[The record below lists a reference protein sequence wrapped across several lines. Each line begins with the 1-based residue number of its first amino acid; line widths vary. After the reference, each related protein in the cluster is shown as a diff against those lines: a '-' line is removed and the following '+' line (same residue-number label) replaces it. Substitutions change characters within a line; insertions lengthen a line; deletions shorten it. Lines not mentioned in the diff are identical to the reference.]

1 MASAGYVVYVKPSC
15 SIRSNGG
22 YIWPDAADGCNIVDV
37 SPDSAG
43 MGQIRIIGGDLTAMS
58 NPQRTVP
65 GTGSESRGKAIRGRT
80 DGGDHRSVYPGQ
92 GRGQHSSFQ
101 TRLDAVV
108 EGFIDKFL
116 LGEPASGGGK
126 AIGSKDRE
134 EDGEDLR
141 VAVDENG
148 VGVIDGAG

>member
-1 MASAGYVVYVKPSC
+1 MLLVHLLSSGIFQSQSSLFYVNWI
-15 SIRSNGG
+15 SIF
-22 YIWPDAADGCNIVDV
+22 
-37 SPDSAG
+37 
-43 MGQIRIIGGDLTAMS
+43 
-58 NPQRTVP
+58 P
-65 GTGSESRGKAIRGRT
+65 GFIN
-80 DGGDHRSVYPGQ
+80 GQ
-92 GRGQHSSFQ
+92 GRGRHSSFQ